1 MEITIIPKRP
11 WVIKVFVIIF
21 GVMFITNLIVFLTD
35 SSKPWAIIYN
45 LIMLV
50 SIFGIWQ
57 GRYWARNL
65 FLVLMIPFFL
75 MTSFF
80 LVLTL
85 VNLGGVGEFRENI
98 RLLLGSGFSL
108 ILILIPFLKPVQKW
122 FDELNPKLSKEKK
135 NGLSWQFQL
144 IIAVTSIGLGF
155 IAMSLDSSFES
166 LSFAKKWIQVY
177 QPSYWGKVTIF
188 LFSINLSV
196 LIGALIVE
204 LPFGLMLGYFK
215 TAYRFLLWRLIT
227 IGTFFPVYTVYF
239 ILGNKTENFIL
250 FIYIAITNLIVIS
263 LVAFFGL
270 LIGEKI
276 ARYLDTLRVPIEIK

>member
-1 MEITIIPKRP
+1 MEIAIIPKRP

-21 GVMFITNLIVFLTD
+21 GVMFVTNLITFLAD
-35 SSKPWAIIYN
+35 SSKPWVLIYN
-45 LIMLV
+45 LIILV

-204 LPFGLMLGYFK
+204 LPFGVILGYFK

-239 ILGNKTENFIL
+239 ILGNQTENFIL
-250 FIYIAITNLIVIS
+250 FIYIAITNFIVIS